1 MRCLGYLFIDDSQY
15 GINIVDGLI
24 DIVLEAS

>member
-1 MRCLGYLFIDDSQY
+1 MRCLGYLFVDGSQY

-24 DIVLEAS
+24 HIVLEAS